1 MEVTEEQ
8 RQLAQQARAYG
19 EQMQALTGT
28 DGGKQKVH
36 VHVQLTRNLNASKKN
51 LVSSARHAS
60 SRARVVFECE
70 GSRARSRSQAR
81 GIWKLAA
88 RCYYSTY

>member
-36 VHVQLTRNLNASKKN
+36 VHAWY
-51 LVSSARHAS
+51 SAL
-60 SRARVVFECE
+60 SRV
-70 GSRARSRSQAR
+70 
-81 GIWKLAA
+81 
-88 RCYYSTY
+88 